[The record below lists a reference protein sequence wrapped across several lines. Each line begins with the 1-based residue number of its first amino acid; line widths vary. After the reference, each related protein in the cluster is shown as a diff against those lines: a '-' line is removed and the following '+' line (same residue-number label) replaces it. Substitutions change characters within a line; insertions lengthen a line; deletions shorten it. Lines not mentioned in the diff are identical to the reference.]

1 MCEQHKEEIKMEQD
15 TILVRYS
22 EIFLK
27 GKNRGYFERTLKND
41 INSRLQ
47 SFGTKLEIV
56 SGRYIVSGFESQN
69 RHKIQSILQRIPG
82 IYSISPAIS
91 VAAEVPMIKEV
102 ALGLMKDRFG
112 TFRVTTTRADKSFPV
127 ASMEFSREV
136 GAEILRNNHNLTVD
150 LHNPQI
156 NLQIDI
162 RLNGKAYVYF
172 EELMG
177 VGGMPVGTAGNGLLL
192 LSGGIDSPVAGY
204 MMIKRGLKISALHFE
219 SFPYTSP
226 QAREKAKELA
236 EVLAGF
242 NGETK
247 LYIANIAKIQEAIH
261 ENCHPD
267 YMITLVRRFM
277 LRIANRL
284 SNDVK
289 LGCLISGESLAQVA
303 SQTLESMTTIGNA
316 WETEKPFFKPL
327 IGFDKIE
334 TIRLAEK
341 IGSYDISIRPYDDCC
356 TVFLPDSPVIKPRLD
371 RVKREEERLG
381 DIDALVEECY
391 KNIEMIE
398 INAK

>member
-1 MCEQHKEEIKMEQD
+1 MEQD
-15 TILVRYS
+15 TILIRYS

-47 SFGTKLEIV
+47 AFGTRLEIV
-56 SGRYIVSGFESQN
+56 SGRYIVSGFEPQN
-69 RHKIQSILQRIPG
+69 RYKIQSILQKIPG

-91 VAAEVPMIKEV
+91 VDADVVQIKEV
-102 ALGLMKDRFG
+102 ALSLMKDRFG
-112 TFRVTTTRADKSFPV
+112 TFRVTTTRADKSFPIG
-127 ASMEFSREV
+127 SMEFSREV
-136 GAEILRNNHNLTVD
+136 GAEILRNNHNLSVD
-150 LHNPQI
+150 LHNPQV

-172 EELMG
+172 EELTG

-204 MMIKRGLKISALHFE
+204 MMIKRGLKLSALHFE

-226 QAREKAKELA
+226 QAKEKAKELA

-247 LYIANIAKIQEAIH
+247 LYVANIAKIQEAIH

-277 LRIANRL
+277 LRIANKL
-284 SNDVK
+284 SNDAK

-381 DIDALVEECY
+381 DIDSLVDECY
-391 KNIEMIE
+391 NNIELIE
-398 INAK
+398 ITAK

>member
-1 MCEQHKEEIKMEQD
+1 MEQD
-15 TILVRYS
+15 AILIRYS

-27 GKNRGYFERTLKND
+27 GKNRGFFERTLKND
-41 INSRLQ
+41 INARIGMY
-47 SFGTKLEIV
+47 GTKMEIV
-56 SGRYIVSGFESQN
+56 SGRYIVSGFDSSF
-69 RHKIQSILQRIPG
+69 RYKIQSILQKIPG
-82 IYSISPAIS
+82 IYSISPAYSTDANVNAIRDA
-91 VAAEVPMIKEV
+91 VIEI
-102 ALGLMKDRFG
+102 MKDKTG
-112 TFRVTTTRADKSFPV
+112 TFRVTTTRADKTFPV
-127 ASMEFSREV
+127 SSMEFSREL
-136 GAEILRNNHNLTVD
+136 GAEILRNIKGMKVD
-150 LHNPQI
+150 LHSPQT
-156 NLQIDI
+156 NLQVDI
-162 RLNGKAYVYF
+162 RTNGKAYIYF

-177 VGGMPVGTAGNGLLL
+177 VGGMPVSTAGNGLLL

-242 NGETK
+242 NGQVD
-247 LYIANIAKIQEAIH
+247 LYVANIAKIQEAIH

-277 LRIANRL
+277 LRIAHRL
-284 SNDVK
+284 ADEKK

-303 SQTLESMTTIGNA
+303 SQTLESMTTIGEA
-316 WETEKPFFKPL
+316 WDSQKPFFKPL

-334 TIRLAEK
+334 TIRLAQK

-371 RVKREEERLG
+371 RVKREESRLG
-381 DIDALVEECY
+381 DIDSLVDEVY
-391 KNIEMIE
+391 NNIELIE